1 MIAFN
6 LSGFFFFYF
15 SMTGIYVMYMPK
27 ILQIYGYSASQIG
40 IIFSLAPLI
49 RFVLPFLFVKL
60 IKLDDKVF
68 YISLFGL
75 IFSSLLFY
83 VSIESFYLFLLPNL
97 LLGASMGLIL
107 PYVENYALEFLG
119 KGRYGKIR
127 LYGSLGFIII
137 GLILAKMLDDPMN
150 GLHFFLIS
158 SIITA
163 VFAIKSIKI
172 KVKVSTTLMK
182 SINFKKHLGFWLNI
196 FLVQVS
202 FGAFYNFFTIYNAE
216 FGFSLDTISYF
227 WTFGVICEIIFFYF
241 QTPILK
247 KYSPLKLLGFATFI
261 TAIRWFLLYLFAGNL
276 YITYLT
282 QSIHA
287 FSFALFHTVAFSY
300 LSSIYENKKLA
311 AQFYYGIAFGLGG
324 FLGSFL
330 SGILYG
336 KNLFLYSSLITLVA
350 LYCIKNDIIAKK
362 ESHATNTSK

>member
-6 LSGFFFFYF
+6 LSAFFFFYF
-15 SMTGIYVMYMPK
+15 SLTGIYVMYMPK
-27 ILQIYGYSASQIG
+27 ILQIYGYSALEIG
-40 IIFSLAPLI
+40 IVFSFAPLV
-49 RFVLPFLFVKL
+49 RFLLPFLFLRL
-60 IKLDDKVF
+60 IKLNDKIF

-83 VSIESFYLFLLPNL
+83 ISVENFYLFLLPNL

-107 PYVENYALEFLG
+107 PYVENYALEYLG
-119 KGRYGKIR
+119 KERYGKIR

-137 GLILAKMLDDPMN
+137 GLILAKTLDEPVN

-158 SIITA
+158 SIITV
-163 VFAIKSIKI
+163 VFAIKSIQKKI
-172 KVKVSTTLMK
+172 QIK
-182 SINFKKHLGFWLNI
+182 SSYTKGINFKKHLGFWLNI

-202 FGAFYNFFTIYNAE
+202 FGAFYNFFTIYNTE
-216 FGFSLDTISYF
+216 LGFSLDTISYF
-227 WTFGVICEIIFFYF
+227 WTFGVICEILFFYF
-241 QTPILK
+241 QAPILK
-247 KYSPLKLLGFATFI
+247 KYSPLKLLGFATLI

-300 LSSIYENKKLA
+300 LSSLYENKKLA

-324 FLGSFL
+324 FLGSFI
-330 SGILYG
+330 SGLLYG
-336 KNLFLYSSLITLVA
+336 KNLFLYSSLIA
-350 LYCIKNDIIAKK
+350 LLAFYCIKSDIITKK
-362 ESHATNTSK
+362 EKACN